1 MMQNHPDYIKQNLPI
16 PINYKE
22 YINEMNLIFKKVS
35 IIKSFRA
42 AIAFHPKSDRKYMS
56 DFKFIV
62 KSIFIIQL
70 MQLKKVILLLLME
83 AQQLVLRL
91 LLISP
96 SFY

>member
-56 DFKFIV
+56 DFKFV